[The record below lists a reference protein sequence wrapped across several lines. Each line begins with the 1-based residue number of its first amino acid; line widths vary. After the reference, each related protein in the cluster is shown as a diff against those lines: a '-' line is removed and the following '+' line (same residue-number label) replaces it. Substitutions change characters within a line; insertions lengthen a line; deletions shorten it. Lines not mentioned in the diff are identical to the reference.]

1 MQAAVRSGDDRG
13 RPAKK
18 SRLDW
23 TDCLCHC
30 RDEEVGELT
39 PFTDVSWQ
47 SLQRAAEVRRDKVFR
62 FLEGRFADGPR
73 GGYHRRCYQSYTN
86 KTLLKRLPSQTQTRE
101 SDDEGED
108 FESEPSETHVRRTRG
123 RVSSASGGA
132 VNLGN
137 VGRVSLRRGRTDSVS
152 TDLKACIVCQDEKKI
167 DKYTVEPL
175 TQCLTY
181 QASHTFL
188 EAARVHRH
196 TKKGK
201 RILLAIENEDLIAIE
216 VRYHR
221 SCYYSFTHKRN
232 LERVASSAPCSS
244 LVEDEESSDETLP
257 FATVFAEV
265 EDQLFQKKNVLQLS
279 SIRERL
285 RS

>member
-1 MQAAVRSGDDRG
+1 M
-13 RPAKK
+13 
-18 SRLDW
+18 
-23 TDCLCHC
+23 
-30 RDEEVGELT
+30 
-39 PFTDVSWQ
+39 
-47 SLQRAAEVRRDKVFR
+47 
-62 FLEGRFADGPR
+62 
-73 GGYHRRCYQSYTN
+73 
-86 KTLLKRLPSQTQTRE
+86 PSQTQTRE

-108 FESEPSETHVRRTRG
+108 FESEPSEMHVRRTRR

-137 VGRVSLRRGRTDSVS
+137 VGHVSLRRGRTDSMS
-152 TDLKACIVCQDEKKI
+152 TDLKACIVCQGEKKI

-188 EAARVHRH
+188 EPARMHRH
-196 TKKGK
+196 TKKG
-201 RILLAIENEDLIAIE
+201 RRFLMAIENEDLVAIE

-221 SCYYSFTHKRN
+221 FCYSSFTHKRN

-279 SIRERL
+279 SIRERYEELVDKSNLSGNQAQPAPAPGHRVIRNNKLKTCLISIAPIWL
-285 RS
+285 RMRELKNGGRQEDAPLIWEGMKKCHRY